1 MIDKRIGGKV
11 FRHTSSSTSQ
21 VGGNGFLVAHH
32 FAERG
37 DLREE
42 AVKLGKPTFA
52 HPTLSLPLKKD

>member
-1 MIDKRIGGKV
+1 M
-11 FRHTSSSTSQ
+11 
-21 VGGNGFLVAHH
+21 GNKFIVAHH

-52 HPTLSLPLKKD
+52 HSTLSLPLKKD